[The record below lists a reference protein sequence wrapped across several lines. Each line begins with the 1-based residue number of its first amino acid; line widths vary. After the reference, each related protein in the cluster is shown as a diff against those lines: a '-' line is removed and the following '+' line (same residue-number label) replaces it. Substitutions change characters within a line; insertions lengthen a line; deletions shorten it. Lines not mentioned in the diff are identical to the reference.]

1 MFCLRLLPFNPK
13 FAQKMNKLG
22 VIPILADILSDS
34 VREEVTRIILA
45 VFRNLIEKLEKPNIA
60 KEHCIAMVQ
69 SKVLKQ
75 LSILE
80 QHKLDDED
88 IVEDVQFLNE
98 KLQASVQDLSSFDEY
113 ATEVK
118 CG

>member
-45 VFRNLIEKLEKPNIA
+45 VFRGVSRTPAGKRARINNYY
-60 KEHCIAMVQ
+60 
-69 SKVLKQ
+69 SKIC
-75 LSILE
+75 SW
-80 QHKLDDED
+80 
-88 IVEDVQFLNE
+88 
-98 KLQASVQDLSSFDEY
+98 S
-113 ATEVK
+113 TR
-118 CG
+118 